1 MEPNGETLPVDDEQT
16 REARRLWP
24 LRIKDLKDRSREDDL
39 DGTTIE
45 QRWDMMWP
53 LAVTA
58 WAFKGEENADAEGLP
73 RIIARLIRG
82 KC

>member
-1 MEPNGETLPVDDEQT
+1 MRV
-16 REARRLWP
+16 RV
-24 LRIKDLKDRSREDDL
+24 KHLKDQSRENDL

-58 WAFKGEENADAEGLP
+58 WAFKGEEDADAEGLP
-73 RIIARLIRG
+73 RRIARLIRR
-82 KC
+82 KR